1 MAKTYIALE
10 NIRHNGKRY
19 APNDDIEL
27 DNKAAKQLL
36 ELNAVKAKV
45 VSKAAQD
52 EAEAKAKAEAEA
64 AETEAKAK
72 AEAEAAETEAKAN
85 TGKGKAKAK

>member
-10 NIRHNGKRY
+10 NIRHNGQRF

-27 DNKAAKQLL
+27 DDKAAKQLL

-45 VSKAAQD
+45 AVKAAP
-52 EAEAKAKAEAEA
+52 KAEPKEVPEA
-64 AETEAKAK
+64 AQKEAPA
-72 AEAEAAETEAKAN
+72 AN
-85 TGKGKAKAK
+85 TGKAKAKAKAQ

>member
-1 MAKTYIALE
+1 MEKTYTALE

-19 APNDDIEL
+19 TPLDDIEL
-27 DNKAAKQLL
+27 DDKAAKQLL
-36 ELNAVKAKV
+36 ELNAVKL
-45 VSKAAQD
+45 KAA

-64 AETEAKAK
+64 A
-72 AEAEAAETEAKAN
+72 AEAN